1 MSDIQWVF
9 RSAAL
14 DADAGVRHAF
24 FTRLGGVSEGLFA
37 SLNCGLG
44 SGDSPHRVAR
54 NRAIA
59 MDCLDL
65 AADRLVIARQVHS
78 ATVVTVERP
87 WRRRSPARD
96 RKSVV

>member
-37 SLNCGLG
+37 S
-44 SGDSPHRVAR
+44 A
-54 NRAIA
+54 RAIRRTGS
-59 MDCLDL
+59 L
-65 AADRLVIARQVHS
+65 ATEPSRWIASIWLLIV
-78 ATVVTVERP
+78 
-87 WRRRSPARD
+87 
-96 RKSVV
+96 